1 MDTPGI
7 DENEAMDDLVR
18 TFITTN
24 HIAAFMYIVK
34 SDVQQEGVKYLLELL
49 TTNQTG
55 QLITG
60 MCAHDKRVL

>member
-49 TTNQTG
+49 TTN
-55 QLITG
+55 
-60 MCAHDKRVL
+60 C